1 MSIFILEDH
10 ILQAQNLRNTIEE
23 ICHKHQLTY
32 DFIEVT
38 SRGEEIIQ
46 KIPHTTLIPIY
57 FLDIEIKSEEKKG
70 LEIAQEIRKHDPDG
84 IIVFVTTHSELSPIS
99 YKYMVSAYTFIDKG
113 LPYEERYH
121 LLEKCLLYY
130 QTRNKTLQPRDD
142 LVIEN
147 NHAIIRVP
155 FHEVEYIMTD
165 GPHRLALVTKNRI
178 IHFYGTLREIEDLDE
193 RLIRCHQSYIVNKE
207 SIMSFERKDRLL
219 EVKSGKRIPVSRRYV
234 RQVRQLLKGE

>member
-70 LEIAQEIRKHDPDG
+70 LEIAQEIRKHDPDW
-84 IIVFVTTHSELSPIS
+84 
-99 YKYMVSAYTFIDKG
+99 Y
-113 LPYEERYH
+113 
-121 LLEKCLLYY
+121 LLIRLLIKDY
-130 QTRNKTLQPRDD
+130 L
-142 LVIEN
+142 
-147 NHAIIRVP
+147 
-155 FHEVEYIMTD
+155 
-165 GPHRLALVTKNRI
+165 TKNVITYWKNVYFI
-178 IHFYGTLREIEDLDE
+178 I
-193 RLIRCHQSYIVNKE
+193 K
-207 SIMSFERKDRLL
+207 L
-219 EVKSGKRIPVSRRYV
+219 ETKPYNLEMI
-234 RQVRQLLKGE
+234 